1 MVAQPHQGRVHHRL
15 PDRQRAAGPVGRAPR
30 PGPHADASRPER
42 RGPPRPV
49 PGVRGRRQ
57 APLQGGHVDPPGR
70 EVPVLPGPR
79 DRRVRSVQR
88 LRGHPHGSER
98 EDLRPL
104 HAVAAGRH
112 ARRLPV
118 HPGDRLAGPVRH
130 RPGWLVDPF
139 DPAAVRRRAFLRAG
153 HLLRTGHGPVP
164 RERVP
169 HVGLHVHLADRRSPG
184 AVLVGIHPVPG
195 VRHLLHQ
202 CRR

>member
-1 MVAQPHQGRVHHRL
+1 MAQPHQGRVHHRL
-15 PDRQRAAGPVGRAPR
+15 PDRQRAPRPVGRAPR

-49 PGVRGRRQ
+49 PGVRRRGQ

-70 EVPVLPGPR
+70 AFPVLPGPR
-79 DRRVRSVQR
+79 HRGFRGVQR
-88 LRGHPHGSER
+88 LRGHPDGPER
-98 EDLRPL
+98 EDRQHL
-104 HAVAAGRH
+104 HAAAARRH

-130 RPGWLVDPF
+130 RPGWLVDPL
-139 DPAAVRRRAFLRAG
+139 DPAPVRRRAFLRAG
-153 HLLRTGHGPVP
+153 HLLRAGHGPVP

-169 HVGLHVHLADRRSPG
+169 HVGLHVHLADRGRPG
-184 AVLVGIHPVPG
+184 TVLVGIHPVPR

-202 CRR
+202 RHR